1 VDDGI
6 EGTKRIDLFGHV
18 AGLSNT
24 REIANDDCI
33 RSGNSGQR
41 FPSSLLVASVQN
53 YFMPLLNEELGSHSA
68 KPVGRTGDEYA
79 CHYFFASLLKVQT
92 HLDQNLGIVFVPGEQ
107 SKLLTLNI
115 RHRCRHHHRPPPC
128 GRLHLPLL
136 LHRQA
141 LAEREHQSPTAL
153 LALRNT

>member
-1 VDDGI
+1 
-6 EGTKRIDLFGHV
+6 V

-41 FPSSLLVASVQN
+41 FPSSLLLARVQN

-79 CHYFFASLLKVQT
+79 YNYF
-92 HLDQNLGIVFVPGEQ
+92 
-107 SKLLTLNI
+107 
-115 RHRCRHHHRPPPC
+115 
-128 GRLHLPLL
+128 LPLY
-136 LHRQA
+136 
-141 LAEREHQSPTAL
+141 
-153 LALRNT
+153 